1 MTITNFQ
8 NFQHLKESV
17 LLSILGEFFCPFIL
31 SKTAIKQ
38 KQTKNKCLKKKKGWW
53 SESCVKLLS
62 HYNTKQE
69 GKTTTQQKKAKAYLQ
84 ADTTD

>member
-1 MTITNFQ
+1 M
-8 NFQHLKESV
+8 V
-17 LLSILGEFFCPFIL
+17 WILC
-31 SKTAIKQ
+31 
-38 KQTKNKCLKKKKGWW
+38 QT
-53 SESCVKLLS
+53 LS